1 MSVARVVQADA
12 GQYLTG
18 TPEPVGESLGT
29 VSATGRR
36 ALTEL
41 RHLLGALDPGGD
53 STPIHDRAPTAGQ
66 VRDLVDQTQAAGQPV
81 ELVEDGR
88 RSPTA
93 GGPELATYRVVQ
105 EALTN
110 ALKHAPQC
118 RTVVRR

>member
-12 GQYLTG
+12 GQDLTG

-53 STPIHDRAPTAGQ
+53 STPIHDRAP
-66 VRDLVDQTQAAGQPV
+66 LQA
-81 ELVEDGR
+81 R
-88 RSPTA
+88 C
-93 GGPELATYRVVQ
+93 ATS
-105 EALTN
+105 LTRP
-110 ALKHAPQC
+110 KP
-118 RTVVRR
+118 RGSR